1 MAFEPTKITRHHV
14 IQAITELAIGEL
26 KVRPSTGYDLYH
38 NGETYPP
45 KDIMRLAHEYATGEY
60 LWHPGGG
67 EPTNK
72 YLKAL
77 GFIVLPKEEI
87 PYIEGSKLS
96 PLIGKYNRAIN
107 ETDWLKTK
115 EIYKFNFIKWFEANI
130 NLDNTDAEIKA
141 KIIESQKISYDPT
154 TSVKGINFLQTI
166 VRYQDEYI
174 TTDDLQL
181 IRKIISGDV
190 YLTEQTKFNLSS
202 YPKVSLF
209 LSLFAPEMFTPY
221 DSESSPAF
229 AYLNPNITIPKKG
242 FRAFQFNQMFYQF
255 VKANLK
261 KSHIDQNPFKDI
273 FKAETLTE
281 LHWNWVTQDFLLYTA
296 KEIMHARTLQ
306 HYFDEFAENEGVE
319 TWEWYQDLKK
329 YSDIMQEL
337 KQNIA
342 RGQYKT
348 FDDLNKDYHRLAAD
362 STDDFLHRYLFSSY
376 NGFSRIR
383 HQLITNN
390 QRQYI
395 YDDLHQHPEKI
406 FEILNTTDR
415 QVAFDMTR
423 ELIGQNKWSV
433 IYRFVRALFSLDF
446 TAVDAP
452 KHFERLEYTLRE
464 QFEIYL
470 NGDTQINKN
479 KEIVQLIKSDDPYLT
494 QIFFWMLID
503 GMITDESNTNP
514 DDMSTEKKPTLNQI
528 LFGPPGTGKTYHSID
543 KALQIID
550 EEEEKKLDWTNREDV
565 KKQFDKRLA
574 EGRIVFT
581 TFHQSMSY
589 EDFIEG
595 IKPVLDS
602 EETDDAT
609 DEKEALK
616 YEIKDGIFKSIANLA
631 TGVSGNIERTTE
643 IDFGSKDFFK
653 MSLGGKHRPEKHNW
667 SIKNNL
673 IFLGW
678 GDDKDF
684 TALKGIKDWKPFRDK
699 FKQDYP
705 ELVAESKYVIQAV
718 FIFQNMKVG
727 DIVFITKGNNIID
740 AIGVITGDYF
750 YDDSKE
756 IDNYQFRKVKW
767 LATDLNAAPDVFIRK
782 KISQQTI
789 YEFYNNDVKIEVLED
804 YFNSSDPGDAQEKKY
819 VIIIDEINRG
829 NVSQIFG
836 ELITLIEQDKRI
848 GQDEALEI
856 TLPYSKQKFGV
867 PDNLY
872 IIGTMN
878 TADRSVEALDTALR
892 RRFSFEEMPP
902 KYKLQELEYQVYGYP
917 ASDILKT
924 INHRIEKLLDRDHA
938 IGHSY
943 FINKNEE
950 SIIDS
955 FYKCIIPLL
964 QEYFFGDYGKIGLVL
979 GRGFISK
986 KEWDK
991 SSYSFA
997 DFEYEG
1003 SGDFDEKEV
1012 FRIIDYRSDEL
1023 TTILIDKK
1031 DVTMDFGKAIQLL
1044 MKGSVNG

>member
-1 MAFEPTKITRHHV
+1 MAFEPEKILRGH
-14 IQAITELAIGEL
+14 ILKAIHDISSK
-26 KVRPSTGYDLYH
+26 KVGIRPSTKFDLYYQ
-38 NGETYPP
+38 GETYPP
-45 KDIMRLAHEYATGEY
+45 KDVMRLAHEYATGEY
-60 LWHPGGG
+60 VWQPGGG

-87 PYIEGSKLS
+87 PYIDESKLA
-96 PLIGKYNRAIN
+96 PIIGKYNRAID

-115 EIYKFNFIKWFEANI
+115 EIYKFNFIKWFEVNV
-130 NLDNTDAEIKA
+130 NLDNTDLEIKE
-141 KIIESQKISYDPT
+141 KIIETQKISFDPHT
-154 TSVKGINFLQTI
+154 NVKGINFLQTI

-174 TTDDLQL
+174 TIDDLQL

-209 LSLFAPEMFTPY
+209 LSLLAPEMFTPY

-229 AYLNPNITIPKKG
+229 AYLNPNIAIPKKG
-242 FRAFQFNQMFYQF
+242 FGAFQFNQMFYQF

-261 KSHIDQNPFKDI
+261 KSHLDQKPFNQI
-273 FKAETLTE
+273 FEVESLDE
-281 LHWNWVTQDFLLYTA
+281 QHWNWITQDFLLYTA
-296 KEIMHARTLQ
+296 KEIMHAKTLQ
-306 HYFDEFAENEGVE
+306 QYFDEFAENEGVE
-319 TWEWYQDLKK
+319 NWDWYRDLRK
-329 YSDIMQEL
+329 YSEAMKLVVAQVRLNNFNSYEEL
-337 KQNIA
+337 NA
-342 RGQYKT
+342 FYNSVVGY
-348 FDDLNKDYHRLAAD
+348 
-362 STDDFLHRYLFSSY
+362 SDDFIKRYFFESY

-383 HQLITNN
+383 QQLITWN
-390 QRQYI
+390 QRHLLYEKVKSNPEQLFELLKS
-395 YDDLHQHPEKI
+395 DDAHDTFLKAHKFVNE
-406 FEILNTTDR
+406 
-415 QVAFDMTR
+415 
-423 ELIGQNKWSV
+423 NKWSV
-433 IYRFVRALFSLDF
+433 LYRFTRAKFPEQF

-452 KHFERLEYTLRE
+452 NHFGRLESTLRQE
-464 QFEIYL
+464 FDIAIRQTNQIDKNDEIAR
-470 NGDTQINKN
+470 
-479 KEIVQLIKSDDPYLT
+479 LIESNDPYMT

-503 GMITDESNTNP
+503 GMINNEPEKNSDN
-514 DDMSTEKKPTLNQI
+514 MLTEKTQALNQI
-528 LFGPPGTGKTYHSID
+528 LFGPPGTGKTYHSLD
-543 KALQIID
+543 KALKIIN
-550 EEEEKKLDWTNREDV
+550 EGEEKKLDWNNREEV

-595 IKPVLDS
+595 IKPVLDN
-602 EETDDAT
+602 EEIDDAS

-616 YEIKDGIFKSIANLA
+616 YEIKDGIFKSIVNLA

-643 IDFGSKDFFK
+643 IDFGSKDFYK
-653 MSLGGKHRPEKHNW
+653 MSLGGKHRLEKHNW

-740 AIGVITGDYF
+740 AIGVITGEYF

-756 IDNYQFRKVKW
+756 IDNYQFRNVKW
-767 LATDLNAAPDVFIRK
+767 LATDLNASPDVFIRK

-789 YEFYNNDVKIEVLED
+789 YEFYNNDVKIEVLDD
-804 YFNSSDPGDAQEKKY
+804 YFNSSNPGDAQEKKY
-819 VIIIDEINRG
+819 VLIIDEINRG

-872 IIGTMN
+872 ILGTMN

-902 KYKLQELEYQVYGYP
+902 KYHLPELEYEVYGYA

-943 FINKNEE
+943 FINKDEKTIVE
-950 SIIDS
+950 S

-979 GRGFISK
+979 GKGFISK

-997 DFEYEG
+997 DFDYEE
-1003 SGDFDEKEV
+1003 SADFDEKMV
-1012 FRIIDYRSDEL
+1012 YRIIDYRTDESSTL
-1023 TTILIDKK
+1023 SIDRQ
-1031 DVTMDFGKAIQLL
+1031 DIIMDFGKAIRLL
-1044 MKGSVNG
+1044 MKDSLIG

>member
-1 MAFEPTKITRHHV
+1 MAFEPKKINREHILEAIQNISNQDEPIKPSTKFD
-14 IQAITELAIGEL
+14 LFFKGEL
-26 KVRPSTGYDLYH
+26 
-38 NGETYPP
+38 YPP
-45 KDIMRLAHEYATGEY
+45 KEIMRLAHQYATGAYE
-60 LWHPGGG
+60 WHPPGG

-72 YLKAL
+72 YPKAL

-107 ETDWLKTK
+107 ETDWLKTR
-115 EIYKFNFIKWFEANI
+115 EIYKFNFIKWFEANV

-154 TSVKGINFLQTI
+154 TNVKGINFLQTI

-181 IRKIISGDV
+181 MRKIISGND

-242 FRAFQFNQMFYQF
+242 FRAFQFSQMFYQF

-261 KSHIDQNPFKDI
+261 KSHLDQKPFKQI
-273 FKAETLTE
+273 FKVETLNE
-281 LHWNWVTQDFLLYTA
+281 QHWNWITQDFLLYTA
-296 KEIMHARTLQ
+296 KEIMHAKTLQ
-306 HYFDEFAENEGVE
+306 QYFDEFAENEGVE
-319 TWEWYQDLKK
+319 SWEWYQDLKK
-329 YSDIMQEL
+329 YSDIMQAL
-337 KQNIA
+337 KQNIVS
-342 RGQYKT
+342 GQYKT
-348 FDDLNKDYHRLAAD
+348 FEELNNGYYRLAVG
-362 STDDFLHRYLFSSY
+362 SNDDFLHRYLFSSY

-395 YDDLHQHPEKI
+395 YDDLHQYPEKI
-406 FEILNTTDR
+406 FEILKATDR

-433 IYRFVRALFSLDF
+433 IYRFVRALFPQDF

-452 KHFERLEYTLRE
+452 KHFERLEYALRE

-470 NGDTQINKN
+470 NEVTQINKN
-479 KEIVQLIKSDDPYLT
+479 KEIVQLIKSKDPYLT

-503 GMITDESNTNP
+503 GMITDETNTNP
-514 DDMSTEKKPTLNQI
+514 DDMSTDKKPTLNQI

-550 EEEEKKLDWTNREDV
+550 EDEEKKLDWTNREEV
-565 KKQFDKRLA
+565 KRQFDKRLA

-602 EETDDAT
+602 DEADEAT
-609 DEKEALK
+609 EEKEALK

-643 IDFGSKDFFK
+643 IDFENKDFYK

-678 GDDKDF
+678 GDDRDF
-684 TALKGIKDWKPFRDK
+684 TEMNAIKNWKPFRDK

-718 FIFQNMKVG
+718 FIFQHMKVG
-727 DIVFITKGNNIID
+727 DIVFVTKGNNIID

-756 IDNYQFRKVKW
+756 IDNYQFRTVKW
-767 LATDLNAAPDVFIRK
+767 LATDLNAAPDVFLRK

-804 YFNSSDPGDAQEKKY
+804 YFSSPNQDNAQKKKY
-819 VIIIDEINRG
+819 VLIIDEINRG

-902 KYKLQELEYQVYGYP
+902 KYKLQELEYEVYGYA

-943 FINKNEE
+943 FINKDEE
-950 SIIDS
+950 TIVES

-979 GRGFISK
+979 GKGFISK

-997 DFEYEG
+997 DFDYEG
-1003 SGDFDEKEV
+1003 SADFDEKDV
-1012 FRIIDYRSDEL
+1012 FRIIDYRSDEITVL
-1023 TTILIDKK
+1023 STKNQ
-1031 DVTMDFGKAIQLL
+1031 DVVMNFEKALRIL
-1044 MKGSVNG
+1044 MKDSIE

>member
-1 MAFEPTKITRHHV
+1 MEIKDFLKLYDIPFLEIKKRYSEYFAQVFKNDKIWLGNVEDKVYLLKSNDAESQIMRVIGKLKGVDTFRKEDSPDLSAFIGKINKIINIVDRINNFKEGTVLEDGSRLKLY
-14 IQAITELAIGEL
+14 ELFNEL
-26 KVRPSTGYDLYH
+26 KLKHTLKEVDTTLNSNLRAFLPHLFSIVKHCQNPKQYPIYYKYWKNILWEVLKIKNDYDSFCQFYRTFPVQDRHLNFGAYLATIGDQIAI
-38 NGETYPP
+38 NIKTYFPDIALDSKMYKSLIDKVLNLPRHIEMINATDFVSEDP
-45 KDIMRLAHEYATGEY
+45 KD
-60 LWHPGGG
+60 
-67 EPTNK
+67 K
-72 YLKAL
+72 YK
-77 GFIVLPKEEI
+77 
-87 PYIEGSKLS
+87 KLNVKQAFVS
-96 PLIGKYNRAIN
+96 WFDQNDGKKSN
-107 ETDWLKTK
+107 
-115 EIYKFNFIKWFEANI
+115 
-130 NLDNTDAEIKA
+130 
-141 KIIESQKISYDPT
+141 
-154 TSVKGINFLQTI
+154 
-166 VRYQDEYI
+166 YI
-174 TTDDLQL
+174 TKQF
-181 IRKIISGDV
+181 SG
-190 YLTEQTKFNLSS
+190 S
-202 YPKVSLF
+202 
-209 LSLFAPEMFTPY
+209 
-221 DSESSPAF
+221 
-229 AYLNPNITIPKKG
+229 
-242 FRAFQFNQMFYQF
+242 
-255 VKANLK
+255 
-261 KSHIDQNPFKDI
+261 IDRFSK
-273 FKAETLTE
+273 E
-281 LHWNWVTQDFLLYTA
+281 LD
-296 KEIMHARTLQ
+296 
-306 HYFDEFAENEGVE
+306 
-319 TWEWYQDLKK
+319 K
-329 YSDIMQEL
+329 YE
-337 KQNIA
+337 
-342 RGQYKT
+342 
-348 FDDLNKDYHRLAAD
+348 
-362 STDDFLHRYLFSSY
+362 
-376 NGFSRIR
+376 
-383 HQLITNN
+383 
-390 QRQYI
+390 
-395 YDDLHQHPEKI
+395 
-406 FEILNTTDR
+406 
-415 QVAFDMTR
+415 
-423 ELIGQNKWSV
+423 
-433 IYRFVRALFSLDF
+433 
-446 TAVDAP
+446 
-452 KHFERLEYTLRE
+452 
-464 QFEIYL
+464 EIYL
-470 NGDTQINKN
+470 SDFKSELFILDPSNWNAEIENIKTNIYSRESQFSKFSIGDNNGRPKAILGKKNYLQFLTNYFN
-479 KEIVQLIKSDDPYLT
+479 KEEE
-494 QIFFWMLID
+494 
-503 GMITDESNTNP
+503 TDQ
-514 DDMSTEKKPTLNQI
+514 KKMKQATLNQI

-705 ELVAESKYVIQAV
+705 ELVAEKSKYVIQAV

-727 DIVFITKGNNIID
+727 DVVFITKGNNIID

-902 KYKLQELEYQVYGYP
+902 KYKLPELEYEVYGYS

-955 FYKCIIPLL
+955 FYKCILPLL

-1031 DVTMDFGKAIQLL
+1031 DITMDFGKAIQLL